1 MLCSFDVYAYVVVIM
16 LMLCCAGLLCCLYG
30 VGV

>member
-1 MLCSFDVYAYVVVIM
+1 VLCSFDVYAYVVVIM